1 VCSELQTV
9 HPTPEALRTD
19 ADVNG
24 HIVFVARGLMALAS
38 TAAAI
43 AGPGVAAE
51 PTTYAVASGTAAVA
65 AWIMVGVRG
74 S

>member
-1 VCSELQTV
+1 
-9 HPTPEALRTD
+9 
-19 ADVNG
+19 
-24 HIVFVARGLMALAS
+24 MALAS

-74 S
+74 SYFRTNRFAEPFFLFFFPLYFGWEGSLARRG